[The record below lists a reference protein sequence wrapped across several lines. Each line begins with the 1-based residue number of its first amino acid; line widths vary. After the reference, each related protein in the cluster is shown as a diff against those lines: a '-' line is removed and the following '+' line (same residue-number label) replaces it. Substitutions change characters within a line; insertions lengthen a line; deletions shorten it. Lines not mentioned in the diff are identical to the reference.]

1 MIHIGHSI
9 SSETNYQIYSTF
21 NESAADLDIAENV
34 TRCEMTNDKANEYH
48 NRQEETAG
56 KNKGK

>member
-34 TRCEMTNDKANEYH
+34 TRCEMTNDKANE
-48 NRQEETAG
+48 
-56 KNKGK
+56 